1 MPDLVQTHASV
12 VVCAAEPVALDRL
25 ASLESASVL
34 RSAPDE
40 MLLVGPPQ
48 EIDAIVAAATRLV
61 TDADPDAVVLDAT
74 DGWTVWTLSGPG
86 RGDAFT
92 RLSALE
98 LPADGWVQGRVAG
111 VPAKVIV
118 ASDAIHILFPA
129 MWSEHVRAFVWTT
142 CSDLGVQDVAE
153 PHPWRS
159 PIAEG
164 RVTR

>member
-1 MPDLVQTHASV
+1 VPDLVRTLASV

-34 RSAPDE
+34 RAAPDE
-40 MLLVGPPQ
+40 VLLVGPP
-48 EIDAIVAAATRLV
+48 EESGAIVAAATRLV

-74 DGWTVWTLSGPG
+74 DGWTVWTLAGPG
-86 RGDAFT
+86 RADAFE

-98 LPADGWVQGRVAG
+98 LPSDGWVQGRVAG
-111 VPAKVIV
+111 VPAKVVV
-118 ASDAIHILFPA
+118 ATDAIHLLFPA
-129 MWSEHVRAFVWTT
+129 MWSEHVRALVWTT
-142 CSDLGVQDVAE
+142 CSDLGMDDVAE

-159 PIAEG
+159 RIPEG